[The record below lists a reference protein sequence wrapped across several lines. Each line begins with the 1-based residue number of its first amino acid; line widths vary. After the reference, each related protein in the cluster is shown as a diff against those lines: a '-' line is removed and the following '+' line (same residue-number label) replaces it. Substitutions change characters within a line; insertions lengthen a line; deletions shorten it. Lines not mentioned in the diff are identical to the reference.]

1 MSEDNFDCLETSESE
16 SKANFNNPTTISF
29 ELGKLFKQLG
39 QIKPCD
45 RLEGLN
51 ILKNNNS
58 NNILNTFQQE
68 FTDDNIYDSDSDGN
82 TYILIPEEN
91 NNENNFLNRMRER
104 TINKEEEEE
113 KEEEERQDNMRTA
126 FGCNFFNKFIT
137 NKFRNFIKI
146 TKCGLCFEIFPKKIY
161 KEATLKRSENYLD
174 KTIEEFIVDEDLYK
188 NDIKSKNKYDN
199 NLKVINILKE
209 DKYKD
214 ILNKNN
220 FDNFLKKKF
229 RDLIMVY
236 LDSDEFKEKIDEIKQ
251 KKGNNKAKT
260 FADVAKCFVEI

>member
-1 MSEDNFDCLETSESE
+1 
-16 SKANFNNPTTISF
+16 
-29 ELGKLFKQLG
+29 
-39 QIKPCD
+39 
-45 RLEGLN
+45 
-51 ILKNNNS
+51 
-58 NNILNTFQQE
+58 
-68 FTDDNIYDSDSDGN
+68 
-82 TYILIPEEN
+82 
-91 NNENNFLNRMRER
+91 MRER

-113 KEEEERQDNMRTA
+113 EEEEGERPDNMRTA

-199 NLKVINILKE
+199 NLKVLNILKK

-214 ILNKNN
+214 ILTKNN

-236 LDSDEFKEKIDEIKQ
+236 LDSDEFKQKIDEIKQ